1 MNSLMDYLSALPDP
15 RVDRTKEHLLEDIVF
30 ITISAVICGA
40 DTWNDIEAY
49 GDSKQE
55 WLSGYLTLPNG
66 IPRHDTFNRFFSAL
80 DSKAFERCF
89 LDWVKSV
96 AQLTD
101 GEVVAIDGKTIRGS
115 RDQGAKSAIHMISAW
130 AGANKLV
137 LGQVKT
143 QEKSNEITAI
153 PELLKVL
160 ELRGC
165 LVTIDAMGCQTAIVE
180 QIVKGG
186 ADYLIAVKGNQGQ
199 LEQDIEDT
207 IRFCKPTSQDRQV
220 DTGHG
225 RVETRTCSVYTD
237 LAHIQQPDRWIG
249 LAAVVCVEAKRYVKS
264 TQTENTE
271 KRYYITSLPA
281 TAMYINQSVRAHW
294 GIENS
299 LHWVLDVAF
308 REDQSRKRS
317 ENAAE
322 NFSLLCRMALN
333 LLKNEKSTKR
343 SVKGKRLDAGWN
355 NDYLL
360 KILKN

>member
-1 MNSLMDYLSALPDP
+1 MSSLIDHLSALPDP
-15 RVDRTKEHLLEDIVF
+15 RVERTKEHLLTDIVF
-30 ITISAVICGA
+30 ITIAAVICGA

-55 WLSGYLTLPNG
+55 WLCGHLQLPNG

-80 DSKAFERCF
+80 DPGAFESCF
-89 LDWVKSV
+89 LNWIKDV
-96 AQLTD
+96 ANLTH
-101 GEVVAIDGKTIRGS
+101 GEIVSIDGKTVRGS
-115 RDQGAKSAIHMISAW
+115 RGSGAKSAIHMVSAW

-143 QEKSNEITAI
+143 DEKSNEITAI

-160 ELRGC
+160 ELKGC

-180 QIVKGG
+180 QIVKRE

-207 IRFCKPTSQDRQV
+207 VRFCSPTSRDRDV
-220 DTGHG
+220 DVGHG
-225 RVETRTCSVYTD
+225 RVETRVCSVYND
-237 LAHIQQPDRWIG
+237 LAHVQNPERWCG
-249 LAAVVCVEAKRYVKS
+249 LSAIICVEATRYFKA
-264 TQTENTE
+264 TGQEHTE
-271 KRYYITSLPA
+271 KRYYITSSKESA
-281 TAMYINQSVRAHW
+281 AYINRAVRGHW

-308 REDQSRKRS
+308 GEDASRKR
-317 ENAAE
+317 EGNAAQ
-322 NFSLLCRMALN
+322 NFSLLLRIALN
-333 LLKNEKSTKR
+333 LIKNEKETKR
-343 SVKGKRLDAGWN
+343 SIKGKRLDAGWN

>member
-1 MNSLMDYLSALPDP
+1 MNSLMDYLSSLPDP
-15 RVDRTKEHLLEDIVF
+15 RVDRTKDHLLEDIVF
-30 ITISAVICGA
+30 ITIAAVICGA

-55 WLSGYLTLPNG
+55 WLSGYLELPNG
-66 IPRHDTFNRFFSAL
+66 IPSHDTFNRFFSAL
-80 DSKAFERCF
+80 DPGAFETCF
-89 LDWVKSV
+89 LNWVKSV
-96 AQLTD
+96 ARLTD
-101 GEVVAIDGKTIRGS
+101 GELVAIDGKTVRGS
-115 RDQGAKSAIHMISAW
+115 RDHGAKSAIHMVSAW

-180 QIVKGG
+180 QILREG

-207 IRFCKPTSQDRQV
+207 IRFCKPASRDQQV
-220 DTGHG
+220 DAGHG
-225 RVETRTCSVYTD
+225 RVETRICSVYTD
-237 LAHIQQPDRWIG
+237 LAHIQHPDRWTG
-249 LAAVVCVEAKRYVKS
+249 MAAVVCVETKRYVKA
-264 TQTENTE
+264 TRTENTE
-271 KRYYITSLPA
+271 KRYYITSLA
-281 TAMYINQSVRAHW
+281 AGADRINRSVRGHW

-308 REDQSRKRS
+308 REDDSRKRNG
-317 ENAAE
+317 NAAE
-322 NFSLLCRMALN
+322 NFSLLCRIALN

-343 SVKGKRLDAGWN
+343 SIKGKRLDAGWN
-355 NDYLL
+355 NHYLL
-360 KILKN
+360 EILKN

>member
-1 MNSLMDYLSALPDP
+1 MDHLSSLPDP
-15 RVDRTKEHLLEDIVF
+15 RIDRTKDHLLEDIVF

-55 WLSGYLTLPNG
+55 WLSGYLELPNG

-80 DSKAFERCF
+80 DSKAFESCF
-89 LDWVKSV
+89 LNWVKSV
-96 AQLTD
+96 ARLTD

-115 RDQGAKSAIHMISAW
+115 RNQGAKSAIHMVSAW

-143 QEKSNEITAI
+143 EEKSNEITAI

-160 ELRGC
+160 ELKGC
-165 LVTIDAMGCQTAIVE
+165 LVTIDAVGCQRAIVE

-207 IRFCKPTSQDRQV
+207 IRFCKPDSQDQQV

-237 LAHIQQPDRWIG
+237 LSHIQNPERWPRF
-249 LAAVVCVEAKRYVKS
+249 AAVVCVEAKRYIKS
-264 TQTENTE
+264 TKAEHTE
-271 KRYYITSLPA
+271 KRYYMASVTEA
-281 TAMYINQSVRAHW
+281 KYINLSVREHW

-299 LHWVLDVAF
+299 LHWILDVAF
-308 REDQSRKRS
+308 REDHSRKRNG
-317 ENAAE
+317 NAAE
-322 NFSLLCRMALN
+322 NFSLLCRIALN

-343 SVKGKRLDAGWN
+343 SMKGKRLDAGWN

>member
-1 MNSLMDYLSALPDP
+1 MDYLSALPDP

-55 WLSGYLTLPNG
+55 WLSGYLKLPNG

-89 LDWVKSV
+89 LDWISGV
-96 AQLTD
+96 ARLTE
-101 GEVVAIDGKTIRGS
+101 GEVVAIDGKAIRGS
-115 RDQGAKSAIHMISAW
+115 RDRGARSAIHMVSAW
-130 AGANKLV
+130 AGANGLV

-143 QEKSNEITAI
+143 DEKSNEITAI

-165 LVTIDAMGCQTAIVE
+165 LVTIDAMGCQTAVVE
-180 QIVKGG
+180 QIVSGG

-199 LEQDIEDT
+199 LLQDIEDT
-207 IRFCKPTSQDRQV
+207 VRFCKPGSLDQEV
-220 DTGHG
+220 DSGHG
-225 RVETRTCSVYTD
+225 RVETRRCSVYTD
-237 LAHIQQPDRWIG
+237 LSHIQNPARWPR
-249 LAAVVCVEAKRYVKS
+249 LAAVVCVEADRHIKS
-264 TQTENTE
+264 TGTVHTE
-271 KRYYITSLPA
+271 KRYYITSVQA
-281 TAMYINQSVRAHW
+281 GAAHINRAVRSHW

-308 REDQSRKRS
+308 REDGSRKRDG
-317 ENAAE
+317 NAAE
-322 NFSLLCRMALN
+322 NFSLLCRIALN
-333 LLKNEKSTKR
+333 LIKNEKSTKR

-360 KILKN
+360 RILKN